1 MTARS
6 LVAGTL
12 AIVAL
17 VVAATIGPPTAT
29 SYTVTAVDYHFH
41 DAHPTSPLTLED
53 TLRFSN
59 QGRSLHN
66 ITFPDTSYSE
76 DIRPG
81 EEIVIDRLGDLF
93 DAPGRYVLFCAY
105 HAERGMSG
113 TLIIGE

>member
-1 MTARS
+1 MTAR
-6 LVAGTL
+6 LVVAGTL
-12 AIVAL
+12 AVVAL
-17 VVAATIGPPTAT
+17 VAAATLGPPAST
-29 SYTVTAVDYHFH
+29 SYTVTAIDYHFH

-66 ITFPDTSYSE
+66 VTFPGVGYSE
-76 DIRPG
+76 DFRPG
-81 EEIVIDRLGDLF
+81 EEIVLERLGDVF

-113 TLIIGE
+113 TLIIVE